1 MSEKI
6 PQSDPEMDAGRRY
19 FIPISG
25 DRAVMGNVNFRR
37 QRIDASR
44 RIEGPD
50 MMITLVE
57 VLYESKDDEGNTALV
72 TKWISDRHF
81 TEVGQRDLQ
90 EKCLKAMESND
101 KEQYE

>member
-6 PQSDPEMDAGRRY
+6 PQSDPEMNAEKRY
-19 FIPISG
+19 FIPVSG
-25 DRAVMGNVNFRR
+25 DHAVIGSVNFRR

-57 VLYESKDDEGNTALV
+57 VSYESKDDEGNTVIVA
-72 TKWISDRHF
+72 KWVSDHHF

-90 EKCLKAMESND
+90 EKYFKAMEKND
-101 KEQYE
+101 REQYE